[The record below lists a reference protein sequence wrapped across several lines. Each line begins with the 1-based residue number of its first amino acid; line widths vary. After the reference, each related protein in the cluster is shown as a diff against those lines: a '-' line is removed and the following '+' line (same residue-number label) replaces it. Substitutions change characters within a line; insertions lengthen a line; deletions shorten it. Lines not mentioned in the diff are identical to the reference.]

1 MKTIYVDIDSTIN
14 DHYRRIRRN
23 TKPNWPNGHLDKN
36 AFTQAEVMKDL
47 PIVGAPETLNT
58 LQDAHKFEINFLTAR
73 AWRDARQ
80 ITEQWLAR
88 YGFKYKTLYIVAS
101 MEAKVNALE
110 IYRPD
115 YVIDD
120 FTSGQENSIITFRSD
135 IAQRIQDFGIKVI
148 VFRNDW
154 QDVIEQIAYYERA
167 E

>member
-1 MKTIYVDIDSTIN
+1 MKTIFVDIDSTIN
-14 DHYRRIRRN
+14 DHFRRIRRN
-23 TKPNWPNGHLDKN
+23 TKPNWPDGQLDKN
-36 AFTQAEVMKDL
+36 AFTQAEVMNDL
-47 PIVGAPETLNT
+47 PIVGAVETLNT

-73 AWRDARQ
+73 AWQDARQ
-80 ITEQWLAR
+80 ITKQWLAR

-101 MEAKVNALE
+101 MEAKVNVLE
-110 IYRPD
+110 VHRPD

-135 IAQRIQDFGIKVI
+135 IAQRIQDFGIHVI